1 MSLAHSRYLTQVK
14 SCAEYDI
21 PIVSLN
27 GIGGRTLPITRAGIL
42 SHIKPNGRIVKFLCY
57 VFDTPVGNTSEILLL
72 GLKTIVES
80 NIDIRYPMALSGKGQ
95 SKMVRFVEDRE
106 GYLLH
111 DGKYKQNSGRV
122 EVLHFKIVE
131 IINHGK

>member
-80 NIDIRYPMALSGKGQ
+80 NIDIRYHMALSVKGQ
-95 SKMVRFVEDRE
+95 SKMVRF
-106 GYLLH
+106 
-111 DGKYKQNSGRV
+111 
-122 EVLHFKIVE
+122 I
-131 IINHGK
+131 